1 MISWKYIK
9 MKIEGNQIKVGNIIQ
24 HKEKLWR
31 VVKTQ
36 HTQPGKGGAYLQVEL
51 KDIKS
56 GTKLNERFRSSESLE
71 KIRLEEKK
79 YQYLY
84 KDENG
89 FYFMDNETFDQ
100 INLNK
105 KFIPNMQE
113 SFLIEN
119 SIVTIESYNEE
130 AISLK
135 LPDSVMLKVVEADA
149 VIKGQTAT
157 SSYKPAVLENK
168 FKTLVP
174 PHIDIGDKV
183 IISTSDGSYLE
194 KAKD

>member
-1 MISWKYIK
+1 
-9 MKIEGNQIKVGNIIQ
+9 MKIEGNRIKVGNIIQ

-36 HTQPGKGGAYLQVEL
+36 HTQPGKGGAYLQTEL
-51 KDIKS
+51 KDIKN

-84 KDENG
+84 KDDRG

-105 KFIPNMQE
+105 KFITSMQE

-135 LPDSVMLKVVEADA
+135 LPDSVILKVFEADA

-174 PHIDIGDKV
+174 PHIDVGVKV

-194 KAKD
+194 KAKG